1 MHLSAIRS
9 LLCYYKPRVLLQRG
23 GEEGETEKFGK
34 YKCQEYQEV
43 FLLWWRGYDIIETTS
58 FAPLVQEEVSGFEIM
73 NANELIQRLRQG
85 DDELVPRS
93 TDYVNALAKVFGCGE

>member
-1 MHLSAIRS
+1 M
-9 LLCYYKPRVLLQRG
+9 
-23 GEEGETEKFGK
+23 
-34 YKCQEYQEV
+34 
-43 FLLWWRGYDIIETTS
+43 WWRGDDIMEASS

-93 TDYVNALAKVFGCGE
+93 SAYVNALAKVFGCDE